1 MVLSET
7 ASRWLAWLES
17 TTLSAW
23 VREAVWAYPAI
34 ETAHIL
40 GFTVLVGSAFMFD
53 LRLLGFAPSLP
64 VAAAARHLLR
74 WSRLSLLVV
83 APTGFMLFMTQ
94 ATETWANSAFRL
106 KLLLLCVAALNA
118 LIFHLWTF
126 RSVEEW
132 GQQKTAPAAA
142 KVSALVSL
150 AVWTG
155 VITCG
160 RLIAY
165 L

>member
-1 MVLSET
+1 MALSET
-7 ASRWLAWLES
+7 VARLLAWLES
-17 TTLSAW
+17 TTLSVW
-23 VREAVWAYPAI
+23 VRDATWAYPLI

-40 GFTVLVGSAFMFD
+40 GFTVLVGSAVMFD
-53 LRLLGFAPSLP
+53 LRLLGLAPSLP
-64 VAAAARHLLR
+64 VVPSARHLLK

-83 APTGFMLFMTQ
+83 LPSGLMLFMTQ
-94 ATETWANSAFRL
+94 ATETWANIAFRL

-118 LIFHLWTF
+118 LLFHLRTRKSMGGWDKQGMP
-126 RSVEEW
+126 V
-132 GQQKTAPAAA
+132 AA
-142 KVSALVSL
+142 KVSAIVSL
-150 AVWTG
+150 IVWTG

>member
-1 MVLSET
+1 MLLSET
-7 ASRWLAWLES
+7 GARLLAWLEGNA
-17 TTLSAW
+17 LSAW
-23 VREAVWAYPAI
+23 IREATWAYPLI

-40 GFTVLVGSAFMFD
+40 GFVVLVGGAFMFD

-64 VAAAARHLLR
+64 VVAAERHLIR

-83 APTGFMLFMTQ
+83 LPTGFMLFMTQ
-94 ATETWANSAFRL
+94 AAETWANGAFRL
-106 KLLLLCVAALNA
+106 KLLLIAVAALNA
-118 LIFHLWTF
+118 LIFHLRTF
-126 RSVEEW
+126 KSAQEW
-132 GQQKTAPAAA
+132 EKQKSTPVAARL
-142 KVSALVSL
+142 SALVSL
-150 AVWTG
+150 IAWTG

>member
-1 MVLSET
+1 MI
-7 ASRWLAWLES
+7 
-17 TTLSAW
+17 
-23 VREAVWAYPAI
+23 EA
-34 ETAHIL
+34 AHIL

-53 LRLLGFAPSLP
+53 LRLLGFSPSLS
-64 VAAAARHLLR
+64 VVTAERHLLR

-83 APTGFMLFMTQ
+83 VPTGFMLFMTQ
-94 ATETWANSAFRL
+94 ATETWANTAFRI
-106 KLLLLCVAALNA
+106 KLLLLAVAALNA

-126 RSVEEW
+126 KSVEDW
-132 GQQKTAPAAA
+132 GQQKRTPVAA
-142 KVSALVSL
+142 KFSALVSL

>member
-7 ASRWLAWLES
+7 GARLLTWLES
-17 TTLSAW
+17 TSLS
-23 VREAVWAYPAI
+23 VWARDSVWVYPLI

-53 LRLLGFAPSLP
+53 LRLLGFAPSVP
-64 VAAAARHLLR
+64 VTDAARYLLR

-83 APTGFMLFMTQ
+83 VPTGFMLFMTQ
-94 ATETWANSAFRL
+94 ATETWANSAFRM
-106 KLLLLCVAALNA
+106 KLLLLCVASLNA
-118 LIFHLWTF
+118 LVFHLWTIK
-126 RSVEEW
+126 SVGEG
-132 GQQKTAPAAA
+132 GQHKRTSVAA
-142 KVSALVSL
+142 KVSAIVSL
-150 AVWTG
+150 LVWAG